1 MDTKGSIS
9 KYAWIVVGLLWV
21 VAMLNYLDRLLLTSM
36 HDPIKESIQMTDAQF
51 GLLTS
56 VFLWVYGF
64 LSPFGGYFADRYSRK
79 LVIVFSVLIWSAVTL
94 WTGFVTSFEEML
106 VARALMGISEA
117 CYIPAALALITDYH
131 KGRTRSL
138 ATGLHV
144 SGLYAGM
151 ALGGIGGFIAEFWGW
166 RYGFHLF
173 GGFGVAYAVLLFFL
187 LKNSPKEDEAPDV
200 EVNESKGSNNSGG
213 HIGIVDSVRN
223 LFGSRSFWILL
234 FYNAVLGMSFWL
246 INAWLPTF
254 LKEQFNLG
262 LGEAGVSATGYIQVA
277 SFVGVLVGGILADR
291 WARTNV
297 RGRLYLPIIG
307 FTLGAPCLYLMATT
321 GLFGV
326 AIAGM
331 IVFGLAR
338 GFHDSNLMPIMCQVV
353 DKRFRA
359 TGYGV
364 LNFLSTITG
373 GIMIYIGGAMKDAN
387 FSLSFVFQISAV
399 GMLLASWFL
408 FAVKPTKNS
417 D

>member
-1 MDTKGSIS
+1 
-9 KYAWIVVGLLWV
+9 
-21 VAMLNYLDRLLLTSM
+21 
-36 HDPIKESIQMTDAQF
+36 MTDAQF

-79 LVIVFSVLIWSAVTL
+79 LVIVFSVLVWSIVTL
-94 WTGFVTSFEEML
+94 WTGFVHSFGEML
-106 VARALMGISEA
+106 AARALMGVSEA

-131 KGRTRSL
+131 KGSTRSL

-151 ALGGIGGFIAEFWGW
+151 ALGGVGGYIAQFWGW

-173 GGFGVAYAVLLFFL
+173 GGFGVAYAIILMFFL
-187 LKNSPKEDEAPDV
+187 KNASKDDQPQEV
-200 EVNESKGSNNSGG
+200 ELAAKVDAVE
-213 HIGIVDSVRN
+213 HLGIMDSVRD
-223 LFGSRSFWILL
+223 LFGSRSFWVLL

-246 INAWLPTF
+246 VNAWLPTF
-254 LKEQFNLG
+254 LKEQFCLS

-277 SFVGVLVGGILADR
+277 SFIGVIVGGILADR
-291 WARTNV
+291 WSRRNV
-297 RGRLYLPIIG
+297 RGRLYMPIIG

-331 IVFGLAR
+331 VVFGLAR

-373 GIMIYIGGAMKDAN
+373 GLMIYIGGAMKDAN

-399 GMLLASWFL
+399 GMLVASWFL
-408 FAVKPTKNS
+408 FAVKPNKNN

>member
-1 MDTKGSIS
+1 
-9 KYAWIVVGLLWV
+9 
-21 VAMLNYLDRLLLTSM
+21 
-36 HDPIKESIQMTDAQF
+36 MTDAQF

-79 LVIVFSVLIWSAVTL
+79 LVIVFSVLVWSAVTL
-94 WTGFVTSFEEML
+94 WTGFVHSFGEML
-106 VARALMGISEA
+106 AARALMGVSEA

-131 KGRTRSL
+131 KGSTRSL

-151 ALGGIGGFIAEFWGW
+151 ALGGVGGYIAQFWGW
-166 RYGFHLF
+166 RYGFHIF
-173 GGFGVAYAVLLFFL
+173 GGFGIAYAIFLMFFL
-187 LKNSPKEDEAPDV
+187 KNAAKEADQPKELELAAKDDAV
-200 EVNESKGSNNSGG
+200 EHV
-213 HIGIVDSVRN
+213 GIMDTIRD
-223 LFGSRSFWILL
+223 LFGSRSFWVLL

-246 INAWLPTF
+246 VNAWLPTF
-254 LKEQFNLG
+254 LKEQFNLS

-277 SFVGVLVGGILADR
+277 SFVGVIVGGILADR
-291 WARTNV
+291 WSRRSV
-297 RGRLYLPIIG
+297 RGRLYMPIIG

-321 GLFGV
+321 GYFGV

-331 IVFGLAR
+331 VVFGLAR

-373 GIMIYIGGAMKDAN
+373 GLMIYIGGAMKDAN

-399 GMLLASWFL
+399 GMLVASWFL
-408 FAVKPTKNS
+408 FAVKPNKNN

>member
-1 MDTKGSIS
+1 MSTNKGIS
-9 KYAWIVVGLLWV
+9 NYAWAVVGLLWV

-79 LVIVFSVLIWSAVTL
+79 LVIVFSVLVWSAVTL
-94 WTGFVTSFEEML
+94 WTGFVHSFGEML
-106 VARALMGISEA
+106 AARALMGVSEA

-131 KGRTRSL
+131 KGSTRSL

-151 ALGGIGGFIAEFWGW
+151 ALGGVGGYIAEFWGW
-166 RYGFHLF
+166 RYGFHIF
-173 GGFGVAYAVLLFFL
+173 GGFGIAYAIFLMLF
-187 LKNSPKEDEAPDV
+187 LKNASKEEDQPQELELAAKVDAGEHV
-200 EVNESKGSNNSGG
+200 
-213 HIGIVDSVRN
+213 GIMDTIRD

-246 INAWLPTF
+246 VNAWLPTF
-254 LKEQFNLG
+254 LKEQFNLS

-277 SFVGVLVGGILADR
+277 SFVGVIVGGILADR
-291 WARTNV
+291 WSRRNV
-297 RGRLYLPIIG
+297 RGRLYMPIIG

-326 AIAGM
+326 AVAGM
-331 IVFGLAR
+331 VVFGLAR

-373 GIMIYIGGAMKDAN
+373 GVMIYIGGAMKDAN

-399 GMLLASWFL
+399 GMLVASWFL
-408 FAVKPTKNS
+408 FAVKPKKNN

>member
-1 MDTKGSIS
+1 MSTKKGIS
-9 KYAWIVVGLLWV
+9 TYAWAVVGLLWV

-79 LVIVFSVLIWSAVTL
+79 LVIVFSVLVWSAVTL
-94 WTGFVTSFEEML
+94 WTGFVHSFGEML
-106 VARALMGISEA
+106 AARALMGVSEA

-131 KGRTRSL
+131 KGSTRSL

-151 ALGGIGGFIAEFWGW
+151 ALGGVGGYIAQFWGW
-166 RYGFHLF
+166 RYGFHIF
-173 GGFGVAYAVLLFFL
+173 GGFGIAYAIFLMFFL
-187 LKNSPKEDEAPDV
+187 KNAAKEEDQPQELESAAKDDAV
-200 EVNESKGSNNSGG
+200 EQV
-213 HIGIVDSVRN
+213 GIMDTIRD
-223 LFGSRSFWILL
+223 LFGSRSFWVLL

-246 INAWLPTF
+246 VNAWLPTF
-254 LKEQFNLG
+254 LKEQFNLS

-277 SFVGVLVGGILADR
+277 SFIGVIVGGILADR
-291 WARTNV
+291 WSRRNV
-297 RGRLYLPIIG
+297 RGRLYMPIIG

-331 IVFGLAR
+331 VVFGLAR

-373 GIMIYIGGAMKDAN
+373 GLMIYIGGAMKDAN

-399 GMLLASWFL
+399 GMLIASWFL
-408 FAVKPTKNS
+408 FAVKPNKNN

>member
-1 MDTKGSIS
+1 MSTNKGIS
-9 KYAWIVVGLLWV
+9 NYAWAVVGLLWV

-79 LVIVFSVLIWSAVTL
+79 LVIVFSVLVWSGVTL
-94 WTGFVTSFEEML
+94 WTGFVHSFGEML
-106 VARALMGISEA
+106 AARALMGVSEA

-131 KGRTRSL
+131 KGSTRSL

-151 ALGGIGGFIAEFWGW
+151 ALGGVGGYIAQFWGW
-166 RYGFHLF
+166 RYGFHIF
-173 GGFGVAYAVLLFFL
+173 GGFGIAYAIILMFFL
-187 LKNSPKEDEAPDV
+187 KNAAKEEDQPQELESAAKDDAV
-200 EVNESKGSNNSGG
+200 EQV
-213 HIGIVDSVRN
+213 GIMDTIRD
-223 LFGSRSFWILL
+223 LFGSRSFWVLL

-246 INAWLPTF
+246 VNAWLPTF
-254 LKEQFNLG
+254 LKEQFNLS

-277 SFVGVLVGGILADR
+277 SFIGVIVGGILADR
-291 WARTNV
+291 WSRRNV
-297 RGRLYLPIIG
+297 RGRLYMPIIG

-331 IVFGLAR
+331 VVFGLAR

-373 GIMIYIGGAMKDAN
+373 GLMIYIGGAMKDAN

-399 GMLLASWFL
+399 GMLIASWFL
-408 FAVKPTKNS
+408 FAVKPNKNN